1 MRSRSPAHG
10 ARAGAVKRHNRNRGA
25 ARVRCAGYAVALAA
39 SSAAF
44 AYEAP
49 TLSAVGSLGDLS
61 IEELSQI
68 EVTSVSRRPEPIREA
83 PAAIYVITAEDIRRS
98 GAATLPEALRLAPN
112 LGVARVNSQSYAI
125 SSRGLNSV
133 NASNK
138 LLGLIDGRTIYTPFF
153 GSVFW
158 DQQEVMLADVE
169 RIEII
174 SGPGG
179 TLWGANAMNGVVNVI
194 TKSSADTQRGLL
206 DLHAGDF
213 LQRGAARWGG
223 TLGDAGTYRAYALGF
238 GQGHTRTATGGDAMD
253 DWHGA
258 QGGFRSDFASRDDR
272 YTFQG
277 DIYQNVIE
285 TPDGRRSG
293 GNLLGRWT
301 RKLAGGSSLQA
312 QAYYDD
318 QRRSD
323 DGPNRGGSNQR
334 TRTFDVEAEHVFTWG
349 ERHQIVWGGGY
360 RQWKD
365 SFRNTANPFTLEPPS
380 ESLSLTNLFAQDTI
394 TLSDELRLIVG
405 SKFEYS
411 TFTRWAV
418 MPNLRFAWQADP
430 RDFLWAA
437 ISRAVRSPSR
447 LERDLSAPGIVKPS
461 PGFTSEK
468 LVAYEAGWRAQ
479 LTPRA
484 TASISLFYNDYT
496 DLRTT
501 SPDPV
506 TVLPV
511 NFGNGWE
518 GHTYGVDMWASVSPL
533 PGLRLDPG
541 VSLLQ
546 KDFHLKPGERDI
558 AGTQTVLG
566 HDPTHQVFLR
576 SYVDLPGNVDLYV
589 GLRQVAALGDIG
601 VPSYFEADVRIGWRV
616 TPQLELSIA
625 GQSLVHAWHAEATT
639 ANEIPRMVYAGA
651 RWTF

>member
-1 MRSRSPAHG
+1 MSGIDRRTRSRSAS
-10 ARAGAVKRHNRNRGA
+10 RGLHA
-25 ARVRCAGYAVALAA
+25 ACVAVALTT
-39 SSAAF
+39 SSAAL

-49 TLSAVGSLGDLS
+49 TLGAVGSLGDLS

-68 EVTSVSRRPEPIREA
+68 EVISVSRRPEPIREA
-83 PAAIYVITAEDIRRS
+83 PAAIYVISAEDIRRS
-98 GAATLPEALRLAPN
+98 GAATLPEVLRLAPN
-112 LGVARVNSQSYAI
+112 LEIARINSQSYAI
-125 SSRGLNSV
+125 SARGLNSP

-169 RIEII
+169 RVEVV

-206 DLHAGDF
+206 DVHAGDF

-223 TLGDAGTYRAYALGF
+223 KLGDAGTYRAYALGF
-238 GQGHTRTATGGDAMD
+238 AQGHTRTATGGDAMD
-253 DWHGA
+253 DWHGGQA
-258 QGGFRSDFASRDDR
+258 GFRSDLASRDDH
-272 YTFQG
+272 YTLQG
-277 DIYQNVIE
+277 DIYENVIE

-301 RKLAGGSSLQA
+301 RRLADGSSLQV

-318 QRRSD
+318 QRRSAD
-323 DGPNRGGSNQR
+323 APTGGGSNQR
-334 TRTFDVEAEHVFTWG
+334 TRTLDVEVEHVFTWG

-365 SFRNTANPFTLEPPS
+365 EFRNTANPFTLDPAS
-380 ESLSLTNLFAQDTI
+380 ETLSLTNLFAQDTI
-394 TLSDELRLIVG
+394 TLSDELRLILG

-418 MPNLRFAWQADP
+418 MPNVRLGWQADP
-430 RDFLWAA
+430 RNFVWAA

-447 LERDLSAPGIVKPS
+447 LERDLLAPGIVNPS

-479 LTPRA
+479 LAPRT
-484 TASISLFYNDYT
+484 TASISLFYNHYT

-501 SPDPV
+501 SPDPL

-518 GHTYGVDMWASVSPL
+518 GRTYGVDMWASVSPV

-541 VSLLQ
+541 VSLLH

-576 SYVDLPGNVDLYV
+576 SYVDLPGNVELYV
-589 GLRQVAALGDIG
+589 GLRHVGALRDIG

-616 TPQLELSIA
+616 TRQLELSIA
-625 GQSLVHAWHAEATT
+625 GQNLVHAWHAEATT